1 MLSLLLAFTM
11 TQKNYVINATKKF
24 TTDSTIVYNYG
35 VIVDRINSIFIILVL
50 LVTINVINYSK
61 YYIEGD
67 PIKNRFFIWLIAF
80 VLSMLTLAVRLNIF
94 ITLLGWDALGLT
106 SYILVNYYQN
116 NKSTA
121 SATITILI
129 NRLGDVRLIICVALL
144 NPMIN
149 TIRIGTKI
157 TIISITLI
165 MIASI
170 IKSAQ
175 FPFRVWLPEAIAAPT
190 PVSSLVHSST
200 LVTAG
205 VFLLMR
211 YRQAITEQINK
222 VILIAGLTRM
232 IFSSYSAY
240 GEFNIKKVI
249 ALSTLRQLGLIFI
262 FLGSKLVSITMFHL
276 TVHAFFKRILFML
289 AGTLLHN
296 HQGNLDTRWINRSF
310 STSPLITATSTLG
323 NIALIGA
330 PFYSGFFSK
339 DLAMEIAISNMSYNL
354 VMVSIIM
361 SIMIT
366 IAYSCKLLII
376 INSTIAHCFTT
387 TSINSDELLLGKII
401 FICALYS
408 IYSGSLYIMLNMN
421 ITLHAPI
428 FFSTKYYI
436 IVVIASSLL
445 TYIVFWN
452 KDESNIIKLIK
463 SKLSNKLKITRLNKM
478 FSKISSTSYF
488 IKNVWSR
495 STNISWPMK
504 NIMTATDIN
513 SLNKLIGHTLQLL
526 IKKTMNTIIINHNNY
541 LLTIFMAII
550 LITIII

>member
-1 MLSLLLAFTM
+1 M
-11 TQKNYVINATKKF
+11 TQKNYVIHATKKF
-24 TTDSTIVYNYG
+24 RTDSMIVYNYG
-35 VIVDRINSIFIILVL
+35 LLMDRITSMFIILVL

-61 YYIEGD
+61 YYIDGD
-67 PIKNRFFIWLIAF
+67 PLKNRFFVWLIAF
-80 VLSMLTLAVRLNIF
+80 VLSMLALAVRLNMF
-94 ITLLGWDALGLT
+94 ITLLGWDGLGLT

-121 SATITILI
+121 SATITILV
-129 NRLGDVRLIICVALL
+129 NRLGDVRLIICVALI
-144 NPMIN
+144 NPIIN
-149 TIRIGTKI
+149 TMSRGSKI

-165 MIASI
+165 LIASI

-175 FPFRVWLPEAIAAPT
+175 FPFRVWLPEAMAAPT

-205 VFLLMR
+205 LFLLIR

-222 VILIAGLTRM
+222 VVLLAGLIRI

-249 ALSTLRQLGLIFI
+249 ALSTLRQLGLIFV
-262 FLGSKLVSITMFHL
+262 FLGSKLISITMFHL
-276 TVHAFFKRILFML
+276 TIHAFFKRMLFML

-296 HQGNLDTRWINRSF
+296 HQGNLDTRWISRSF
-310 STSPLITATSTLG
+310 STYPLMTATSTLG

-339 DLAMEIAISNMSYNL
+339 DLAMEMAISNISCNL
-354 VMVSIIM
+354 IIVSIIM
-361 SIMIT
+361 SIIIT
-366 IAYSCKLLII
+366 VAYSCKLLII
-376 INSTIAHCFTT
+376 VNSTITHSFTT
-387 TSINSDELLLGKII
+387 TSISSDELTLGKII

-408 IYSGSLYIMLNMN
+408 IYSGSLYIVLNIN
-421 ITLHAPI
+421 ITMQTPI

-436 IVVIASSLL
+436 LLVITSSLL

-452 KDESNIIKLIK
+452 KDESYIIKLIK
-463 SKLSNKLKITRLNKM
+463 STLNTKNFEMERLNII
-478 FSKISSTSYF
+478 FNNISSTSYF

-504 NIMTATDIN
+504 NMMMATDIN
-513 SLNKLIGHTLQLL
+513 SLNKLIGHTLRLL
-526 IKKTMNTIIINHNNY
+526 IKKATNRMIVTHNNY
-541 LLTIFMAII
+541 LLTMFMTII